1 MRNRP
6 TLWHASAAGMHDS
19 APSVTAVVPVRNRCD
34 ITLRCLDALARQTYT
49 SLRVVVVDS
58 HSTDDTVLSV
68 RSAFP
73 EVRVLH
79 ATDRDFWAGATNIG
93 VRHALDSGSDW
104 ILTINDDALIEADYV
119 ERLMQIACRFGCLI
133 LGSQINYLEDPRRIW
148 ALGTFTDWG
157 TAEMLR
163 LGLHDEHSGDF
174 VNNFDQDEIV
184 QVDALAGNGVLLH
197 HSVFRRIGIYNASM
211 LPHYHAD
218 SELVMRAVAAGISAW
233 VTPRVVVLN
242 DFSPNQKRL
251 PLSTF
256 SGLVWSLG
264 SMKSHLYLPALL
276 YIFCRYCPFRLKI
289 STAISLLRRFLA
301 MDR

>member
-1 MRNRP
+1 
-6 TLWHASAAGMHDS
+6 
-19 APSVTAVVPVRNRCD
+19 VRNRCA